1 MTNPT
6 STDRVRGDC
15 RLIAQTLRKLS
26 TPRILL
32 RLVVIVAAAILWLW
46 VSSLLLG
53 FGRTLT
59 YESFASLGQQII
71 DTLVLI
77 NPYLWW
83 GVVVLWTLIVFFS
96 VRAWFNG
103 NVEAGRAEPVELH
116 SFRKLC
122 TELSPE
128 TRDVMRWSWLN
139 HDEPFTI
146 GDLRRT
152 LEETRH
158 GRIDKIAIVRE
169 QEAILKPSWSEASAT
184 QAGVTAPAAPPVL
197 VPAAHAASTAPAVEA
212 SPAARATPAAPAA
225 PAVPVAPA
233 TRQAPTVG
241 HAPASVRTEPEM
253 RIAGETRG
261 THEPRRPIEPHL
273 PNE

>member
-15 RLIAQTLRKLS
+15 RLISQTLRKLS

-83 GVVVLWTLIVFFS
+83 GVVALWTLIVFFS
-96 VRAWFNG
+96 VRAWFNAS
-103 NVEAGRAEPVELH
+103 VEAGRAEPVELH

-169 QEAILKPSWSEASAT
+169 QEAILKPSALEASA
-184 QAGVTAPAAPPVL
+184 L
-197 VPAAHAASTAPAVEA
+197 S
-212 SPAARATPAAPAA
+212 TPA
-225 PAVPVAPA
+225 AVPVASPVSVATAPVVVPA
-233 TRQAPTVG
+233 STEPVAPAVRQAPAASSAATPPR
-241 HAPASVRTEPEM
+241 HAPTLGPAAAPVRTEPEV

-261 THEPRRPIEPHL
+261 PQEPRRPIEPHL
-273 PNE
+273 PIE

>member
-15 RLIAQTLRKLS
+15 RLISQTLRKLS

-46 VSSLLLG
+46 VSSLLLQ
-53 FGRTLT
+53 FGRGLT
-59 YESFASLGQQII
+59 YASLASFGQQVI
-71 DTLVLI
+71 DMLVLI

-83 GVVVLWTLIVFFS
+83 VVVALWTLIMFFS

-103 NVEAGRAEPVELH
+103 NVEAGRAAPVEPDA
-116 SFRKLC
+116 FRALC
-122 TELSPE
+122 AQLSPE
-128 TRDVMRWSWLN
+128 VRDVMRWSWLN
-139 HDEPFTI
+139 RDEPFTI

-152 LEETRH
+152 LAETRH

-169 QEAILKPSWSEASAT
+169 QEAILKPL
-184 QAGVTAPAAPPVL
+184 AGEQDVAVVRPVPPT
-197 VPAAHAASTAPAVEA
+197 HAAMVVE
-212 SPAARATPAAPAA
+212 PAARSAGE
-225 PAVPVAPA
+225 AVSLP
-233 TRQAPTVG
+233 TR
-241 HAPASVRTEPEM
+241 SEPEV

-261 THEPRRPIEPHL
+261 AQVPRRPIEPHIGE
-273 PNE
+273 N

>member
-15 RLIAQTLRKLS
+15 RLISQTLRKLS

-53 FGRTLT
+53 FGRRLT

-71 DTLVLI
+71 DTLMLI

-83 GVVVLWTLIVFFS
+83 GVVALWSLIVFFS
-96 VRAWFNG
+96 VRAWFNA
-103 NVEAGRAEPVELH
+103 NVEAGRAAPVELG
-116 SFRKLC
+116 SFRMLC

-128 TRDVMRWSWLN
+128 VRDVMRWSWLN
-139 HDEPFTI
+139 HEEPFTI

-169 QEAILKPSWSEASAT
+169 QEAILKPSSLDA
-184 QAGVTAPAAPPVL
+184 
-197 VPAAHAASTAPAVEA
+197 VPAV
-212 SPAARATPAAPAA
+212 AAPAPQVRQTPSVSPVVT
-225 PAVPVAPA
+225 PA
-233 TRQAPTVG
+233 R
-241 HAPASVRTEPEM
+241 SEPEV

-261 THEPRRPIEPHL
+261 HTEPRRPIEPRL
-273 PNE
+273 SDE

>member
-1 MTNPT
+1 MTNLT
-6 STDRVRGDC
+6 STDRVCGDC
-15 RLIAQTLRKLS
+15 RLISQTLRKLS
-26 TPRILL
+26 TPRMLL
-32 RLVVIVAAAILWLW
+32 RLVVILAAAILWLW
-46 VSSLLLG
+46 VGSLLLG
-53 FGRTLT
+53 FGRGLT

-83 GVVVLWTLIVFFS
+83 GVVALWTLIVFFS
-96 VRAWFNG
+96 VRAWFNA
-103 NVEAGRAEPVELH
+103 NVEAGRAEPVELQ
-116 SFRKLC
+116 SFRRLC

-139 HDEPFTI
+139 HEEPFTL

-169 QEAILKPSWSEASAT
+169 QEAILMPSSLD
-184 QAGVTAPAAPPVL
+184 VAPV
-197 VPAAHAASTAPAVEA
+197 VI
-212 SPAARATPAAPAA
+212 
-225 PAVPVAPA
+225 PVAPQVRH
-233 TRQAPTVG
+233 TPSVSPTVT
-241 HAPASVRTEPEM
+241 PARSEPKV
-253 RIAGETRG
+253 RIAGEIRG
-261 THEPRRPIEPHL
+261 TNEPRRPIEPHL